1 MCYYNL
7 VLAFQLTIKKKIKQD
22 SMEKWLTPL
31 PPRLPYNIEQSREH
45 ILCDLNSSKSIDLF
59 YGS

>member
-31 PPRLPYNIEQSREH
+31 PPRLPYNIEQSS
-45 ILCDLNSSKSIDLF
+45 LCYTVGLCWLF
-59 YGS
+59 I

>member
-1 MCYYNL
+1 MI
-7 VLAFQLTIKKKIKQD
+7 VSGGQQRD
-22 SMEKWLTPL
+22 SAMRVHVSILLQIPL
-31 PPRLPYNIEQSREH
+31 PPRLPYDIEQSREH